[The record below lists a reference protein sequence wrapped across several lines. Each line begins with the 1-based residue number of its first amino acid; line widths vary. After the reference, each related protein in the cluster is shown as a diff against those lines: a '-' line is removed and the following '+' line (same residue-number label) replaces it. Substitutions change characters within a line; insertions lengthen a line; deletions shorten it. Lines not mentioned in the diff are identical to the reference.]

1 MTSFTTSPRS
11 ERRPRSLDLTPKSC
25 ISYFAREAGAEWRQ
39 LFLRFVACSLVALN
53 SACNESPEPTPPPAI
68 PPSAAE
74 LGTGPQWTA
83 EQKDAQRAAA
93 AKVLENLAATL
104 QRGEKQFV
112 IPPGDYRFDEK
123 LGKGIEL
130 EGVDGLTIEATGAT
144 FWSDRHRGVR
154 FKNCKNITL
163 NGLTLDSDPL
173 PWIQGTITALDP
185 AAKTID
191 FKIEPGF
198 QEPDAKELEIHRR
211 VLFFDRATS
220 LQLRNG
226 DLFVDSI
233 QPLGNGVWRLA
244 KFSRD
249 AAFMPDTYPRP
260 IQIGDRF
267 AVKDWGTRRGNFH
280 QENCE
285 RITLSNVVVYGTTGF
300 VFSEINGLGANRYLR
315 CKIVRRPGTNRLL
328 ACAADGLHSYNMDRG
343 PLIEDCEFSFA
354 ADDLIAIHGFFPLVV
369 ESTNDTSCV
378 IAGILGTRSVV
389 AGSKIQFY
397 RPPYGDYVTEAVITS
412 LEPIQD
418 PTTIKRAQQIPE
430 MFAEKKIMMRDAGVP
445 DVVRLVLDR
454 PIQVERGDV
463 IFSSHF
469 CGAGAVVRNC
479 HIHDGHVNGL
489 IIKSNDFTAENN
501 RIERTGLA
509 AIGIIS
515 SVYWLEGPFF
525 RNIKITGNTL
535 VDNSINWEKGGAA
548 IWAESLFCPSPLDLV
563 FSRGQQNE
571 NLQILNNTIVRP
583 GSFAIRVAN
592 TRGVTIEGNRIDS
605 PFAVISDPASL
616 DFSKKL
622 GPGGSAPSDKELDT
636 LRSAFYPILLLESS
650 SFTIKDNTISNPPAG
665 MRGEIGWGPGAVAGD
680 GVEADTLP

>member
-1 MTSFTTSPRS
+1 MLNP
-11 ERRPRSLDLTPKSC
+11 LTPSQTDRRLPSGPFPLESRVPPC
-25 ISYFAREAGAEWRQ
+25 SREAGKGWYQ
-39 LFLRFVACSLVALN
+39 VRFALIACCLLAFTSACSKSQEA
-53 SACNESPEPTPPPAI
+53 PPPPAI

-93 AKVLENLAATL
+93 AKLLENLTATL
-104 QRGEKQFV
+104 QRGDKQFV

-123 LGKGIEL
+123 LGKEIKL
-130 EGVDGLTIEATGAT
+130 DGVDGLTIEATGAT
-144 FWSDRHRGVR
+144 FWSDRHRGIR

-191 FKIEPGF
+191 FTIEPGF
-198 QEPDAKELEIHRR
+198 QEPPSNELELHRR
-211 VLFFDRATS
+211 ILFFDPATS

-226 DLFVDSI
+226 DDYSSSVKS
-233 QPLGNGVWRLA
+233 LGNGVWQLA
-244 KFSRD
+244 KFSRG

-267 AVKDWGTRRGNFH
+267 AVLDWGTRRGNIS

-285 RITLSNVVVYGTTGF
+285 RITLSNIVVHGTTGF

-412 LEPIQD
+412 LEHVQD
-418 PTTIKRAQQIPE
+418 PTAIKRAQQIPG

-509 AIGIIS
+509 GISLLS

-525 RNIKITGNTL
+525 RNMKITGNTL

-563 FSRGQQNE
+563 LSRGQQNE

-592 TRGVTIEGNRIDS
+592 TRGVTIEGNRIDA

-622 GPGGSAPSDKELDT
+622 GPGGSAPSEKELDT
-636 LRSAFYPILLLESS
+636 LRSAFYSILLLESS
-650 SFTIKDNTISNPPAG
+650 NFTIKDNTISNPPAG
-665 MRGEIGWGPGAVAGD
+665 MRGEIGWGPGAVA
-680 GVEADTLP
+680 PRSP